1 MKLMIA
7 PLLRSP
13 MLGHLLLRF
22 RVLSCCCCCL
32 LALIVVLVII
42 IIIIIII
49 IRAVDW
55 LQLNHWEVCAGEK
68 ADCRHFRPQRGYDFP
83 DG

>member
-22 RVLSCCCCCL
+22 RVLSCCCCCCL

-42 IIIIIII
+42 IIIII
-49 IRAVDW
+49 RAIDW

-68 ADCRHFRPQRGYDFP
+68 ADCRHFHPQRGYDFP